1 MLYDVDEP
9 LVVIEPTS
17 DSVPV
22 AADVLDFWNSTS
34 CVMPDPTTLACAH
47 PLELLLKNT
56 APGLVEFCW
65 QNKFHPA
72 AGLVVPTPIVPV
84 NVFSPDTVCAVSVV
98 CAVDGRR
105 LAFNVPLEILPAL
118 RDVNDA
124 PEPEKPVAVI
134 VPEAIVT
141 AELFAS
147 SVPSVFPNVAIAP
160 LVELAGPTTLPAPD
174 AELSAFVAIAI
185 ARLLNSVSISVPLT
199 ILPGLPVGSES
210 LAAKSVDLV

>member
-17 DSVPV
+17 VSVPV
-22 AADVLDFWNSTS
+22 TAEVLDFWNSTN
-34 CVMPDPTTLACAH
+34 CEMPDPTTLACAY

-56 APGLVEFCW
+56 AAGLVEFCS
-65 QNKFHPA
+65 QYKFHPA
-72 AGLVVPTPIVPV
+72 AGLVAPTPIVPV
-84 NVFSPDTVCAVSVV
+84 NVFSPEIVCAVSVV
-98 CAVDGRR
+98 AAVEGKR
-105 LAFNVPLEILPAL
+105 LAFNVPLEILLAL

-124 PEPEKPVAVI
+124 PDPEKPVAVT
-134 VPEAIVT
+134 VPDEIVT

-147 SVPSVFPNVAIAP
+147 SVPSVLPNVATAP
-160 LVELAGPTTLPAPD
+160 TLELAGPTTLPAPD